1 MKVLEYEINLIFR
14 SISKFP
20 SLANDTINTTERLNR
35 LSISIF
41 IISNSY
47 LPNSHFVS

>member
-1 MKVLEYEINLIFR
+1 MKVPEYEMNLMFR

-20 SLANDTINTTERLNR
+20 SLANDAINTTERLNR

-41 IISNSY
+41 IVSDSY